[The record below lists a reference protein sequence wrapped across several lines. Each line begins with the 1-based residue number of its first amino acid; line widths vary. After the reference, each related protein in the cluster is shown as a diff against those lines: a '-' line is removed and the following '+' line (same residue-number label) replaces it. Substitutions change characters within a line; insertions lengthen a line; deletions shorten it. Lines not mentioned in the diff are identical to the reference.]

1 LKKTDIKDESTE
13 LEKQIRIGRA
23 QDGQLIET
31 DDHVA
36 VEEPL
41 EIRIVFGPTGGRKT
55 RTLAI
60 TMRTPGN
67 DFELAAGF
75 LVSERIVSTSQD
87 IASQKFSGPV
97 PDGARHANTVE
108 VELAPFVSFEMVK
121 LQRHFYT
128 TSSCG
133 ICGKASLDA
142 IRADEIRPI
151 ESTLSVAHSV
161 IHSLPDQLR
170 KQQDVFSRTGGLHAA
185 GLATADGAMLEIR
198 EDIGRHNAVDKLIGS
213 QLIEGRF
220 PLREKILVL
229 SGRASFELMQKA
241 LLASIPIVVA
251 VGAPSSLAVELA
263 IEFNVT
269 LIGFTSQK
277 RFNIYSMPS
286 RIILD

>member
-1 LKKTDIKDESTE
+1 M
-13 LEKQIRIGRA
+13 
-23 QDGQLIET
+23 
-31 DDHVA
+31 DDLVA

-41 EIRIVFGPTGGRKT
+41 ELRIVFGPAGDRKT

-75 LVSERIVSTSQD
+75 LVSESIISKSSDIVG
-87 IASQKFSGPV
+87 QKFSGPV
-97 PDGARHANTVE
+97 PDGSNHANTVE
-108 VELAPFVSFEMVK
+108 VELDPSVSFEMVK

-142 IRADEIRPI
+142 IRADEVRTI
-151 ESTLSVAHSV
+151 ESDWSVSHSV
-161 IHSLPDQLR
+161 IHAFPALLR
-170 KQQDVFSRTGGLHAA
+170 KQQDVFSRTGGLHAS
-185 GLATADGAMLEIR
+185 GLATADGRVLEIR

-213 QLIEGRF
+213 QLIGGRF
-220 PLREKILVL
+220 PLGESILVL

-263 IEFNVT
+263 AEFNVT
-269 LIGFTSQK
+269 LIGFTSEK
-277 RFNIYSMPS
+277 KFNIYSAQS
-286 RIILD
+286 RITLA